1 MSDPAAVPF
10 GLKEKVYLK
19 MVEKG
24 SATAGLQALEDEPA
38 PSPAVLENEFWGGIA
53 DDLPPPPNLPPP
65 SRVRPLPLENGDDD
79 FDGGMADARAGGSG
93 GNQGRLAGDDN
104 ERGEVIGAVTH
115 VEGMPVYEEAATNGA
130 EGATRYKVLC
140 PLAKS
145 GQAVCHGEGC
155 AKRRNRGANQTSL
168 GPKEPLAYLA
178 CWARAARGFPD
189 AKKHVA
195 WAPSRREVA
204 EYYNEHYKDGDL
216 E

>member
-1 MSDPAAVPF
+1 MPRIVAATNTIRATWRHFVAIRRKLRRKVWKGPRRQETATRKVSDPAAVPI

-53 DDLPPPPNLPPP
+53 DDLPPPSNLPPP
-65 SRVRPLPLENGDDD
+65 SRVRPLPLGNGDDD

-104 ERGEVIGAVTH
+104 ESGEVIGAVTH

-130 EGATRYKVLC
+130 EGATRYKVL
-140 PLAKS
+140 
-145 GQAVCHGEGC
+145 
-155 AKRRNRGANQTSL
+155 
-168 GPKEPLAYLA
+168 
-178 CWARAARGFPD
+178 
-189 AKKHVA
+189 
-195 WAPSRREVA
+195 
-204 EYYNEHYKDGDL
+204 
-216 E
+216 